1 MGIDFDIALRA
12 HHQIEQTV
20 APEGIE
26 HMVEKRHARRNI
38 ASARAVKVELY
49 HDIGFARF
57 ARNLSNSSH
66 GQLLSKRLE
75 STLYQPNDSC
85 EQNTAAASAFSA
97 PADETYGVRKDMH
110 CASRRAYSWHESISS
125 FSNAANAANTSS
137 FSSGVPTVMR
147 RQLAKPGA

>member
-97 PADETYGVRKDMH
+97 LADETYGVREDMH
-110 CASRRAYSWHESISS
+110 CASRHAYSWHESISS

-147 RQLAKPGA
+147 RQSAKPGA